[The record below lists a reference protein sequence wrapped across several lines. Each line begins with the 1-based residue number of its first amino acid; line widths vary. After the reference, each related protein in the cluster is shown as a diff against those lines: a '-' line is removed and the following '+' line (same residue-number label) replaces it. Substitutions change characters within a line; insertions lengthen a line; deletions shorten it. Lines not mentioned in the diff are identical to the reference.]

1 MIGVENPG
9 AGAVTEI
16 LAAVPKRVDLVAS
29 STALTDP
36 SWNFTAPGSTSIVI
50 VSDYET
56 AASSQMSDSTSMDRP
71 TIAGL
76 VPEDLWNDLWN
87 YGGRLYFR
95 FGSTLAVAGDCCTVG
110 FGAPV
115 TASRGWVPSG
125 TNYMPYVGCAVTIKR
140 TTTGFDFYWFNA
152 DTVKIGSVA
161 STTTQSVDLEIKVTA
176 LSSRLDLYAGGTLVA
191 TLTNWQYIDEFFT
204 GVVGVHTR
212 PATLIT
218 QPVNIRRLMLM
229 AFGDNGTITIPTA
242 QAATRVVL
250 PDDARSWTIKVPDDF
265 PRNATIEVVNRG
277 CNSVTFAPVAKAL
290 FNGRFNALHSRTS
303 GALLRATA
311 IQVGGDPGNW
321 WVTGT

>member
-50 VSDYET
+50 VSDYDT
-56 AASSQMSDSTSMDRP
+56 AASIQMSDSTSMDRP

-110 FGAPV
+110 FGAPI
-115 TASRGWVPSG
+115 TASRGWVPAGS
-125 TNYMPYVGCAVTIKR
+125 NYMPYIGCAVTIKR
-140 TTTGFDFYWFNA
+140 TATGFDLFWFNS
-152 DTVKIGSVA
+152 DTKIGTVA
-161 STTTQSVDLEIKVTA
+161 STTTQSVDLEVKVTA
-176 LSSRLDLYAGGTLVA
+176 VSSRLDLYAGGTLIA
-191 TLTNWQYIDEFFT
+191 TLNNWQYIDEFFT

-229 AFGDNGTITIPTA
+229 AFGDSGTISIPTV
-242 QAATRVVL
+242 QATTRVVL
-250 PDDARSWTIKVPDDF
+250 PDDARSWTIRVPDDF
-265 PRNATIEVVNRG
+265 PRNATIDVVNRG
-277 CNSVTFAPVAKAL
+277 CNSVTFAAANKGL
-290 FNGRFNALHSRTS
+290 FNGRGTAVHSRTS
-303 GALLRATA
+303 GQILRVTA
-311 IQVGGDPGNW
+311 IQTGGDPGNW
-321 WVTGT
+321 WVTG